1 MRTSTTAECRG
12 YTLLEVL
19 MVLFIIGLSLG
30 AVLSL
35 GLTGP
40 ARDPGAHLERFAQEY
55 RLMAQSAVLEGKH
68 LGLDFFVC
76 GDGTSLC
83 WRWLELSGSEWRPL
97 RDLPEGVETRG
108 ATGMVGTRFALAIDG
123 VPLVPEPA
131 LRVSPTAGRPQAFV
145 YATRETTAF
154 SLCLEDDDGG
164 EACWQVDGMG
174 RSGSDATLQ
183 APL

>member
-1 MRTSTTAECRG
+1 MRTSTTTENRG

-40 ARDPGAHLERFAQEY
+40 ARDPAARLDRFAQEY
-55 RLMAQSAVLEGKH
+55 RLMAQSAVLEARH
-68 LGLDFFVC
+68 LGLEFFVC
-76 GDGTSLC
+76 RDTSSLC
-83 WRWLELSGSEWRPL
+83 WRWLEQSGREWRPL
-97 RDLPEGVETRG
+97 RELPEGIESDG
-108 ATGMVGTRFALAIDG
+108 ATGMGDSRFGLVLDG

-131 LRVSPTAGRPQAFV
+131 LRLNPVAGKPQAFV

-154 SLCLEDDDGG
+154 SLCLNDGEG
-164 EACWQVDGMG
+164 SEACWQVDGMG
-174 RSGSDATLQ
+174 RSGSDAALQ
-183 APL
+183 APP

>member
-1 MRTSTTAECRG
+1 MRISTTAESRG

-19 MVLFIIGLSLG
+19 LVLFIIGLSLG

-35 GLTGP
+35 GLAGP

-55 RLMAQSAVLEGKH
+55 RLMAQTAVLEGRN

-76 GDGTSLC
+76 SDAAALC
-83 WRWLELSGSEWRPL
+83 WRWLEQADSAWQPL
-97 RDLPEGVETRG
+97 REAPAGVESDG
-108 ATGMVGTRFALAIDG
+108 ATGFVDTAFVLRIDG
-123 VPLVPEPA
+123 LPLVPEPA
-131 LRVSPTAGRPQAFV
+131 LRVDPTAGPPEVFV

-154 SLCLEDDDGG
+154 SLCLDDGDRG

-183 APL
+183 APP